1 MTTPD
6 EFDPDDN
13 FDQTFG
19 HESDVDEEAAQDAVV
34 WQLLLLIN
42 PGDEDAALQQFA
54 AYREAAADAGEDADP
69 VWLLRDAI
77 DWKAGFFVAE
87 DDPQALVESLDE
99 LAARWNLRIDWG
111 MDDDEFDLDQV
122 EVPTLINTAYDRLR
136 EHHYTAVDL
145 GNRQRTPCRLDHP
158 ATRRRGAAA
167 GGRSAGLPR
176 PNRRGLVPPWPSRGR
191 AGQ

>member
-1 MTTPD
+1 MTMPD

-19 HESDVDEEAAQDAVV
+19 HESDVDEEAAQEAVV

-54 AYREAAADAGEDADP
+54 AYRESAAEAGEDDADP
-69 VWLLRDAI
+69 IWLLRDAI

-87 DDPQALVESLDE
+87 DDPHALVESVDE
-99 LAARWNLRIDWG
+99 LAARWNLRIEWG
-111 MDDDEFDLDQV
+111 IDDEEFDLDEV

-136 EHHYTAVDL
+136 EHHYTLWTWETGSEHHAGWITQQRDDEALRLVAGAL
-145 GNRQRTPCRLDHP
+145 GFHVRT
-158 ATRRRGAAA
+158 GA
-167 GGRSAGLPR
+167 G
-176 PNRRGLVPPWPSRGR
+176 
-191 AGQ
+191 